1 MLTELGTV
9 LMHIDAFPR
18 STEPKNWNTKLAS
31 SECEAALTDAYL
43 AGFFKE
49 ANTKISMVSAEL
61 GKQFGL
67 EVLLNVKEAALR
79 R

>member
-9 LMHIDAFPR
+9 LMKLDQFDR
-18 STEPKNWNTKLAS
+18 SESPKNWNTKLAS
-31 SECEAALTDAYL
+31 EDRESALNDAYL

-49 ANTKISMVSAEL
+49 ADTKISMASADLGVQLGMEL
-61 GKQFGL
+61 
-67 EVLLNVKEAALR
+67 LLDVKEAAER